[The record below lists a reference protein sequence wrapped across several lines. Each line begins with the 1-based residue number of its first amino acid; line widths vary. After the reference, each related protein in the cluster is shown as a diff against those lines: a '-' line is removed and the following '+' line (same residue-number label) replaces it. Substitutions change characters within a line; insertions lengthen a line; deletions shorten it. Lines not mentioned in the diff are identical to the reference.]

1 MSLQIAKVKG
11 IPIRFH
17 SMLVIAIALI
27 SFTLATGVLNVEME
41 RQEIAQTV
49 RKSGSSNSKVSGAI
63 RHPSSILG
71 G

>member
-1 MSLQIAKVKG
+1 
-11 IPIRFH
+11 
-17 SMLVIAIALI
+17 MLVIPIALI

-63 RHPSSILG
+63 
-71 G
+71 